1 MRLVRASGLLLGG
14 MLLVSL
20 VTQPRP
26 FFFDTLEVTESIQR
40 FDRYR
45 VLLLG
50 GGMLRGLLVIP
61 TILFGI
67 ALAEHLGHRS
77 IWVSTGKAFMIA
89 AGLLFTVSG
98 FTAVVIGVPAEEYQL
113 GAPEAKALE
122 VLADSLFWIQ
132 DNLMTIA
139 YITLALAVLGFSNA
153 LRGRTG
159 NTSMGV
165 HFGSRHDP
173 AIGIGVV
180 LVRHDQAPGIQLPVL
195 LPGSSGLGCRLS
207 HLACGNRPREIGQPE
222 RDSGRAFNLSHDRI
236 GGFGLCPLCLRTR
249 PHQEQAEPEPA
260 GTREHDRTGPQLRW
274 P

>member
-45 VLLLG
+45 VFLLG

-61 TILFGI
+61 AILFGT

-153 LRGRTG
+153 LRAAQAMPRWAFI
-159 NTSMGV
+159 SGV
-165 HFGSRHDP
+165 AMIPLSVLALFSFAMTTPPGSDSPFYFP
-173 AIGIGVV
+173 AVAGLVVAFVIWLAAVV
-180 LVRHDQAPGIQLPVL
+180 LG
-195 LPGSSGLGCRLS
+195 GS
-207 HLACGNRPREIGQPE
+207 
-222 RDSGRAFNLSHDRI
+222 DNLIETQGVPS
-236 GGFGLCPLCLRTR
+236 
-249 PHQEQAEPEPA
+249 A
-260 GTREHDRTGPQLRW
+260 
-274 P
+274 